1 MNIKTKG
8 TNILTTTSDCDGGLT
23 TLTTISSISLQQPS
37 HPVSFVEI
45 VIEGLCD
52 HILGVLKHTTA
63 WDGHWGGDGR
73 LCLIVDMCGQA
84 VPGLIF

>member
-23 TLTTISSISLQQPS
+23 TLTTISFISLQQPS

-45 VIEGLCD
+45 VIERLCGY
-52 HILGVLKHTTA
+52 ILGVLTHTTT
-63 WDGHWGGDGR
+63 WDQHWRGMK
-73 LCLIVDMCGQA
+73 LQSK
-84 VPGLIF
+84 F